1 MRRILTAFIAA
12 LCGATAVV
20 AQDIPSSL
28 SLADALRLAAERNPS
43 FAAARNGIEVAQ
55 ADRVTAARLPNPAF
69 TFVSEGQSVF
79 RSPASDGHEY
89 VFRIDQDIDLPG
101 RRRLRTQSAD
111 RSIDISKALYQE
123 QWRRVE
129 LDVRRAYFQVVLAKA
144 DRDLSTAALD
154 EIDRVITLNRARFDQ
169 GEISGGDLRRLQVER
184 LRFQD
189 DVLAAE
195 LALRNARAT
204 ILTLLNSP
212 DLSQPIDAV
221 DSLAVS
227 APDFQSVIALAGAA
241 TPSGPT
247 PVTSFQQAGLA
258 LVGQALAVRPDMQA
272 ARIAQQRAETET
284 RLQRALRNPLPTIG
298 AGYKD
303 NAGNSRLVFGVTLS
317 LPLFNQNQG
326 GVARAE
332 AEQRMAANRVR
343 AAQRQVALEVQQA
356 LNTVEISRE
365 RVRYIEREYLKNA
378 REALDIVLASYR
390 LGAANLIDLLDA
402 QRAFRDTSK
411 TYNRALYEQRIS
423 LTELGAA
430 IGASTGVR

>member
-1 MRRILTAFIAA
+1 MRRILTAFVAA

-111 RSIDISKALYQE
+111 RSIDISKALYQD

-129 LDVRRAYFQVVLAKA
+129 LDVRRAYFQAVLAKA
-144 DRDLSTAALD
+144 DREVSTVALE
-154 EIDRVITLNRARFDQ
+154 EIDRVITLNRARFKS
-169 GEISGGDLRRLQVER
+169 GEIAGGELRRVQVER

-189 DVLAAE
+189 DLFAAE
-195 LALRNARAT
+195 LGLRNARAA
-204 ILTLLNSP
+204 LLALLNAP
-212 DLSQPIDAV
+212 DLRQPFDPV
-221 DSLAVS
+221 ESLS
-227 APDFQSVIALAGAA
+227 ASESDFP
-241 TPSGPT
+241 PS
-247 PVTSFQQAGLA
+247 LA
-258 LVGQALAVRPDMQA
+258 LVASSTPANVPPGRPSGQAIVPLVSEALVARPDVQA
-272 ARIAQQRAETET
+272 ARIVQQRAETET
-284 RLQRALRNPLPTIG
+284 RLQRALRNPLPTVG

-303 NAGNSRLVFGVTLS
+303 NAGNSLFVLGVTLS

-343 AAQRQVALEVQQA
+343 AAERQVALEVQQA

-365 RVRYIEREYLKNA
+365 RVRYIEREYLSNA
-378 REALDIVLASYR
+378 REARDIVSHPTVWVRPISSTCLTRSVRFVTPPGPTIA
-390 LGAANLIDLLDA
+390 
-402 QRAFRDTSK
+402 RD
-411 TYNRALYEQRIS
+411 EQRIS
-423 LTELGAA
+423 LIELGAA
-430 IGASTGVR
+430 VGASTGVR